1 MEQCGWLSAEWAL
14 SEINRRAKFYKLT
27 AAGRKQLALEEK
39 SWEQLMKGVQTML
52 RFA

>member
-1 MEQCGWLSAEWAL
+1 MEQCGWLSSEWAL

-39 SWEQLMKGVQTML
+39 SWDQLMKGVQTML